1 MKKITKALLALT
13 LSLLMLAAPISVNQ
27 LYANENILTEVT
39 SDTINNYTYYEY
51 DSEADGY
58 TSERSNILTPIYY
71 IFADLCMAQRHQNAI
86 LHPHSSA
93 GVVWHRS
100 TRLRQ
105 LHVVKPVT

>member
-51 DSEADGY
+51 DSEAATTCPLPKAFTATTFSALSPLTSSKALVY
-58 TSERSNILTPIYY
+58 TSTSNPI
-71 IFADLCMAQRHQNAI
+71 
-86 LHPHSSA
+86 
-93 GVVWHRS
+93 
-100 TRLRQ
+100 
-105 LHVVKPVT
+105 